1 MDRLKSK
8 GFRIKFHS
16 KDFRELDVA
25 VVEAKWKTNTPAL
38 AEGARQELRR
48 SIFEPEL
55 SKFEGLA
62 LN

>member
-1 MDRLKSK
+1 M
-8 GFRIKFHS
+8 
-16 KDFRELDVA
+16 
-25 VVEAKWKTNTPAL
+25 EAKGKTNTLAL

-48 SIFEPEL
+48 FLFEPEL